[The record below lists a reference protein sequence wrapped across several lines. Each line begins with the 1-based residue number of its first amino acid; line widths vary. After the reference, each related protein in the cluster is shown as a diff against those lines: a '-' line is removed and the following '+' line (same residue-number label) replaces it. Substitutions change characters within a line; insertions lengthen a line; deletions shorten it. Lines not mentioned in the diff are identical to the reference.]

1 MAPPTI
7 MVHKIPEACGFKSS
21 NPSRDKLKIVGNMI
35 ELKRPTANMDIIA
48 IKPVVCAD
56 IHIKAKA
63 PIAKKDNT
71 RAGLMIFVR
80 YEPINLPIMA
90 PLQ

>member
-1 MAPPTI
+1 
-7 MVHKIPEACGFKSS
+7 
-21 NPSRDKLKIVGNMI
+21 MI

-71 RAGLMIFVR
+71 RAGLMILCKVR
-80 YEPINLPIMA
+80 TYKPTNHGTAPVESYKRAQYAVVINS
-90 PLQ
+90 